1 MDRKLA
7 YNVAD
12 AAALLDI
19 SESAIRRLI
28 NDGHL
33 ATVPHLGRTVRIAH
47 AELVRFAVAG
57 PRPVH
62 PIEPTRHLEKAS

>member
-1 MDRKLA
+1 MARQTARRLA
-7 YNVAD
+7 HNVAD

-28 NDGHL
+28 ADGYL

-47 AELVRFAVAG
+47 VELARFAAAKTAAPIVRAVA
-57 PRPVH
+57 
-62 PIEPTRHLEKAS
+62 